1 MNAIEIS
8 DLKYSY
14 DDFTAVDGIDFT
26 VHTGEIFALLGT
38 NGAGK
43 TTTLEMI
50 EGFRQPEAGSI
61 RVFGH
66 DPARARSRLKPRMG
80 VMLQQAGLIEEMS
93 TAETLRLWGALSSRT
108 DDVEELLDRVEL
120 AHRRDTRVEQLSG
133 GEKRRLDF
141 ALATWGRPELVVL
154 DEPTTGLDPES
165 RQRLWKTVERMRDD
179 GSTILLT
186 THYLEEAEALADRV
200 AIMHQGQISV
210 AGTLTD
216 VLAAHPSRISALV
229 PASSLDHPLPVFDG
243 QLDSTLDERG
253 ALLVVETSSLQDD
266 LGLLLDWARRY
277 GVTLDRLSAT
287 QASLS
292 EIFLTVGARR

>member
-8 DLKYSY
+8 ELKYSY
-14 DDFTAVDGIDFT
+14 DGFTAVDGVDFT
-26 VHTGEIFALLGT
+26 VRAGEIFALLGT

-50 EGFRQPEAGSI
+50 EGFRRPEAGRI
-61 RVFGH
+61 RVFDH

-80 VMLQQAGLIEEMS
+80 VMLQQAGLIEELS

-108 DDVEELLDRVEL
+108 DDVDAQLDRVEL
-120 AHRRDTRVEQLSG
+120 GHRRDTRVEQLSG
-133 GEKRRLDF
+133 GEQRRLDF

-165 RQRLWKTVERMRDD
+165 RQRLWKTVERMRDE

-200 AIMHQGQISV
+200 AIMHQGRISV
-210 AGTLTD
+210 AGALTD
-216 VLAAHPSRISALV
+216 VLAAHPSRISARV
-229 PASSLDHPLPVFDG
+229 PMPALDHPLPLFDG
-243 QLDSTLDERG
+243 TLESTLDERG
-253 ALLVVETSSLQDD
+253 ALLVVETGALQDD
-266 LGLLLDWARRY
+266 LGLLIDWARQH
-277 GVTLDRLSAT
+277 GVVLERLSAT

-292 EIFLTVGARR
+292 EIFLTVGAGR